1 MHVKLLYRKK
11 SIIAPVVC
19 KPLCLEHRE
28 EGNMSNRQLVGKK
41 EQAADFRAQ
50 GSWDHGDLPP
60 RHQLPGANTWFWDR
74 RTLCA
79 TEIIARVPFASLQL
93 PHVLSWASQTRL
105 PNAGDINDVGS
116 VPGSED
122 PLEEGMATHSS
133 VLAWRIPWTE
143 EPGGLRSIFYWLLPV
158 CSMVNLSHLCPVL
171 FLAIQRTRV
180 HQILSSLQKCF
191 SPLLRAIL
199 YPWRLC

>member
-1 MHVKLLYRKK
+1 MAILTHVRCYLIVVLICIKLSSLMLLILLDPQIRDV
-11 SIIAPVVC
+11 PC
-19 KPLCLEHRE
+19 C
-28 EGNMSNRQLVGKK
+28 
-41 EQAADFRAQ
+41 
-50 GSWDHGDLPP
+50 W
-60 RHQLPGANTWFWDR
+60 NTWFWDR

-171 FLAIQRTRV
+171 FLGIQRTRV